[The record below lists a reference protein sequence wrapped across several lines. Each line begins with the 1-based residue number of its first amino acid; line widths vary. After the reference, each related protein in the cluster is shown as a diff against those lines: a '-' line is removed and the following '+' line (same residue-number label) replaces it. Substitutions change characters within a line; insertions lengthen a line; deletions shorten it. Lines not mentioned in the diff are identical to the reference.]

1 MMVLALSRACGR
13 GIEELD
19 WALSHR
25 PHAFDALWESSMS
38 VAAPEGSARAVGEAY
53 ADVRARIAA
62 GRRRN
67 LERAERGRP

>member
-25 PHAFDALWESSMS
+25 PHAFEALWESSMS
-38 VAAPEGSARAVGEAY
+38 AATAGGSDRAVGESY
-53 ADVRARIAA
+53 ADVRTRIAA
-62 GRRRN
+62 GRLRN
-67 LERAERGRP
+67 LERAEGNRR